1 MITTLDDYNNKNDR
15 AASSRLLPPR
25 TNIEVYFDGLCQP
38 CNPGGIACY
47 AFIIKKERNTIHS
60 GYGLSANNNTNN
72 VAEYTGIIKSLE
84 WLLAN
89 NYENESIII
98 RGDSLLVINQ
108 IERNFK
114 VKAPTII
121 PLYHKAMSLIFKF
134 NNIQF
139 KWIPREQNKQADRLS
154 NYAYR
159 KVITDNYKLGEK
171 ISQ

>member
-1 MITTLDDYNNKNDR
+1 MGRVGFEPTTL
-15 AASSRLLPPR
+15 AAHNS
-25 TNIEVYFDGLCQP
+25 
-38 CNPGGIACY
+38 
-47 AFIIKKERNTIHS
+47 
-60 GYGLSANNNTNN
+60 TNN
-72 VAEYTGIIKSLE
+72 IAEYTAIIRALE

-98 RGDSLLVINQ
+98 KGDSRLVINH
-108 IERNFK
+108 INGDFK

-121 PLYHKAMSLIFKF
+121 PLYHIAMSLIFKF

-139 KWIPREQNKQADRLS
+139 EWIPREQNKQADRLS

>member
-1 MITTLDDYNNKNDR
+1 VGRVGFEPTTL
-15 AASSRLLPPR
+15 AA
-25 TNIEVYFDGLCQP
+25 
-38 CNPGGIACY
+38 
-47 AFIIKKERNTIHS
+47 RNS
-60 GYGLSANNNTNN
+60 TNN
-72 VAEYTGIIKSLE
+72 I
-84 WLLAN
+84 LLAN

-98 RGDSLLVINQ
+98 KGDSRLVINH
-108 IERNFK
+108 INGDFK

-139 KWIPREQNKQADRLS
+139 EWIPREQNKQADRLS